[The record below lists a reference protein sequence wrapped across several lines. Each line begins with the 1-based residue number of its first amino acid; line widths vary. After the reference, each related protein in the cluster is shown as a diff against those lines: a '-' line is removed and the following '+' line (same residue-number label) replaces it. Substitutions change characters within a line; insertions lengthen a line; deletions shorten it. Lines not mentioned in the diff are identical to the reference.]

1 MEEIIIGLLSSES
14 LHIVLV
20 GVIVMLTVAIVTLW
34 RKNNQ
39 LIEKM
44 LEVRELVTSVHDIN
58 VQQSREIQTIKRQ
71 TNGH

>member
-1 MEEIIIGLLSSES
+1 MENTIIGLLSSES

-20 GVIVMLTVAIVTLW
+20 GVIVMLTIAIVTLW

-58 VQQSREIQTIKRQ
+58 VQQSSELQTIKRQ